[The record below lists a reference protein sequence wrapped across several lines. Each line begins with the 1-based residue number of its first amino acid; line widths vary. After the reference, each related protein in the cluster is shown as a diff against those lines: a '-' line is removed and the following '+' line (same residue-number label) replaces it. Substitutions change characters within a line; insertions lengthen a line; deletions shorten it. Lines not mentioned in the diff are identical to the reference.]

1 MTEWLNRF
9 RDELWMI
16 LVDSGV
22 WLILGFALAGVVHAL
37 VPMGWIRRQL
47 GGRGIVPIAKA
58 AALGLPMPL
67 CSCSVIPV
75 AASLRG
81 AGAGK
86 GASAAFTISTP
97 QTGEESIPLTWALF
111 GPVFAIARP
120 IVAIATAFT
129 AGVLIDKF
137 APDTPEGASKGT
149 SPKPA
154 GGEGAGGCCSH
165 AGEPVSS
172 CCAPTEAPK
181 KSCCSHGAEAKSACC
196 AHESEAESSCC
207 AHEGEPAKSCCSHPA
222 GSEGKSVGGRLVS
235 ALRYGFV
242 TLPRDLAPW
251 LITGLLLAA
260 VVATAVPK
268 GWIGEHLGSGM
279 LPMVLTLV
287 VGVPLYICATS
298 STPLAFALVTAGL
311 SPGAA
316 LVLLLAGPATNTATM
331 AWVLKDLGK
340 RALVIYLAVIGA
352 FALASGLVFDAFLSG
367 MIRLASGGGGHE
379 HVVGVMA
386 PVGAVA
392 LSLLLFSA
400 AIMRVAPKGK
410 PGRHA
415 GHGHRGASE
424 TPAG

>member
-1 MTEWLNRF
+1 MPDWLNRF
-9 RDELWMI
+9 VDELWMI
-16 LVDSGV
+16 LVDSGI

-120 IVAIATAFT
+120 IVAIVTAFT

-137 APDTPEGASKGT
+137 TPDVAEGASKGT
-149 SPKPA
+149 GTQSK
-154 GGEGAGGCCSH
+154 GAGGCCSH
-165 AGEPVSS
+165 AAEPVKS
-172 CCAPTEAPK
+172 CCAHTEAPK
-181 KSCCSHGAEAKSACC
+181 KPCCSHEAEAKASCCSHEAEAP
-196 AHESEAESSCC
+196 SSCC
-207 AHEGEPAKSCCSHPA
+207 SHSEAPAKSCCSHQESA
-222 GSEGKSVGGRLVS
+222 GEKSLGARLVS
-235 ALRYGFV
+235 ALKYGFV
-242 TLPRDLAPW
+242 TLPADLAPW
-251 LITGLLLAA
+251 LISGLLLAA
-260 VVATAVPK
+260 LVAAAVPK
-268 GWIGEHLGSGM
+268 GWIGEHLGSGIVPM
-279 LPMVLTLV
+279 LLTLV

-316 LVLLLAGPATNTATM
+316 MVLLLAGPATNTATM

-352 FALASGLVFDAFLSG
+352 LALASGLVFDAFLSG
-367 MIRLASGGGGHE
+367 AVHLAAGGGGHE
-379 HVVGVMA
+379 HVVGVLA
-386 PVGAVA
+386 PIGAVA
-392 LSLLLFSA
+392 LSLLLFAA
-400 AIMRVAPKGK
+400 AIMRLAPGVKT
-410 PGRHA
+410 GRH
-415 GHGHRGASE
+415 GEHGHHGSPEA
-424 TPAG
+424 PAA